1 MYNISGS
8 MYKGES
14 YHLGFAARK
23 GRTILSGG
31 YKAAICI
38 GNTCRARDMFD
49 GVESDLIR
57 MSGLEN
63 GHALPRVLYRNI
75 TAGRP

>member
-1 MYNISGS
+1 

-14 YHLGFAARK
+14 YHLDFAARK

-38 GNTCRARDMFD
+38 GNTCRA
-49 GVESDLIR
+49 SDTETCS
-57 MSGLEN
+57 MGWN
-63 GHALPRVLYRNI
+63 QTYV
-75 TAGRP
+75 